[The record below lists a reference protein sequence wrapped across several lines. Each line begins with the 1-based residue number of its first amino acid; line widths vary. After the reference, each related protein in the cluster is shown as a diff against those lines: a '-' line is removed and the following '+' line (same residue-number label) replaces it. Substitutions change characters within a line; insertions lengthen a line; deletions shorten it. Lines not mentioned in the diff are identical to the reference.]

1 MKFSDKPKRDVTV
14 IFKRFL
20 AVLAIF
26 AGSVQAEEPRIDSSK
41 AAFHVGSTAMVCGVV
56 SEVKNFSKGVYL
68 NMGPTYPNQ
77 HVSVLI
83 WADDV
88 AGFDTRF
95 GGLSVFGGKRVC
107 ARGLIEVYRNSL
119 QIKVSNPQFL
129 RLMQSVK

>member
-1 MKFSDKPKRDVTV
+1 M

-41 AAFHVGSTAMVCGVV
+41 AAFYVGSNAMVCGVV
-56 SEVKNFSKGVYL
+56 REVKSFSKGIYL
-68 NMGPTYPNQ
+68 NMGRTYPDQ

-83 WADDV
+83 WDSDV
-88 AGFDTRF
+88 AGFNSRF
-95 GGLSVFGGKRVC
+95 GDLSVFGGKRTCV
-107 ARGLIEVYRNSL
+107 RGLIEAYKNSL

-129 RLMQSVK
+129 RLMQSVN